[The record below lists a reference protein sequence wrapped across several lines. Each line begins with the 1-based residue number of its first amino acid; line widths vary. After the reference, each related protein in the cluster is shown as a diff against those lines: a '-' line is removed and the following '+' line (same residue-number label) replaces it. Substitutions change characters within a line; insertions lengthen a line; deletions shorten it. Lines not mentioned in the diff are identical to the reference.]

1 MRFELPCI
9 GALTAHHLPDDL
21 AWAFDTAAAACD
33 RLESE
38 GHHVHFRFGTAGK
51 RLVVEL
57 QDEAGEVVSRL
68 SPAEALELAC
78 AD

>member
-1 MRFELPCI
+1 MRFELPCVE
-9 GALTAHHLPDDL
+9 ALTAHRVPDEL
-21 AWAFDTAAAACD
+21 AGAFETAAAACD

-38 GHHVHFRFGTAGK
+38 GHHIHFRIAAAEN

-57 QDEAGEVVSRL
+57 QDEDGGVLSRL

-78 AD
+78 TG